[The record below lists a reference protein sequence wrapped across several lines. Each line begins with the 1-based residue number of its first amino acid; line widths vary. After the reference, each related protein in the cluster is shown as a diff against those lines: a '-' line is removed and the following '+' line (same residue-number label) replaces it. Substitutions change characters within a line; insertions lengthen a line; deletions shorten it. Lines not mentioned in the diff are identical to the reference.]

1 MPSSRELERAEDAT
15 EDPLDLAARAA
26 SVRRERSRALAF
38 PESHPKQSG
47 GEERPL
53 KTIMKA
59 AGQRRERG
67 KGHYSESVAVAARP
81 ESKHPAGEK
90 RRVVERRLRDLFRS
104 AACVRGL
111 GVPAA
116 RVTFG

>member
-59 AGQRRERG
+59 AGQRRER
-67 KGHYSESVAVAARP
+67 
-81 ESKHPAGEK
+81 EK
-90 RRVVERRLRDLFRS
+90 AITVKASPLQPGQKANILRVRS
-104 AACVRGL
+104 DGLSRG
-111 GVPAA
+111 GC
-116 RVTFG
+116 VTFFGPPRACAAWACRPHA